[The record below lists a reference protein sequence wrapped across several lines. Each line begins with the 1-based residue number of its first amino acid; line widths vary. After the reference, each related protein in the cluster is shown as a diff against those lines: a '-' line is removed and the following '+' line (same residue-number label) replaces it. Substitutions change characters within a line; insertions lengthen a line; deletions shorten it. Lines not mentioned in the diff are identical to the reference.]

1 MRILTNYLKNFV
13 NKSIIRNRIFQL
25 RKKNYPKNLFIKPD
39 IILNFLE
46 KKKLKNK
53 IIGAYYPYNYE
64 IDTLNIINKLEKKK
78 FIISLPRISKNKL
91 MNFFQWSFK
100 EPLKIN
106 IYGIP
111 EPLSKKKV
119 YPDILLIPL
128 VAYDQELN
136 RLGYGGGFY
145 DRYLSSSEKN
155 KKVIKIGLGYSFQK
169 INKLPINQYDK
180 KLDYVITE
188 KNSI

>member
-13 NKSIIRNRIFQL
+13 NKSTIRNRIFQL
-25 RKKNYPKNLFIKPD
+25 RKKNYSKNLFIKPD
-39 IILNFLE
+39 TILNFF
-46 KKKLKNK
+46 KKNKIKNK

-128 VAYDQELN
+128 VAYDQEFN
-136 RLGYGGGFY
+136 RLGYGGGF
-145 DRYLSSSEKN
+145 
-155 KKVIKIGLGYSFQK
+155 
-169 INKLPINQYDK
+169 
-180 KLDYVITE
+180 
-188 KNSI
+188 

>member
-1 MRILTNYLKNFV
+1 M
-13 NKSIIRNRIFQL
+13 NKSTIRKKIFQL
-25 RKKNYPKNLFIKPD
+25 RKRNYSKNLFIEPER
-39 IILNFLE
+39 ILNFLQ
-46 KKKLKNK
+46 KKKMNNK
-53 IIGAYYPYNYE
+53 IIGGYYPYNYE
-64 IDTLNIINKLEKKK
+64 IDTLDILKKLEKKK
-78 FIISLPRISKNKL
+78 FVISLPRITKNKK
-91 MNFFQWSFK
+91 MNFYQWSFK

-111 EPLSKKKV
+111 EPLPIRKV
-119 YPDILLIPL
+119 NPDILLIPL

-145 DRYLSSSEKN
+145 DRFLSSFEKN
-155 KKVIKIGLGYSFQK
+155 KKILKIGLGYSFQK

-180 KLDYVITE
+180 KLDYIITE

>member
-1 MRILTNYLKNFV
+1 M
-13 NKSIIRNRIFQL
+13 NKSIIRKKIFQL
-25 RKKNYPKNLFIKPD
+25 RKRNYSKNLFIEPER
-39 IILNFLE
+39 ILNFLQ
-46 KKKLKNK
+46 KKKMNNK
-53 IIGAYYPYNYE
+53 IIGGYYPYNYE
-64 IDTLNIINKLEKKK
+64 IDTLDILKKLEKKK
-78 FIISLPRISKNKL
+78 FVISLPRITKKKK
-91 MNFFQWSFK
+91 MNFYQWSFK

-111 EPLSKKKV
+111 EPLPIRKV
-119 YPDILLIPL
+119 NPDILLIPL

-145 DRYLSSSEKN
+145 DRFLSSFEKN
-155 KKVIKIGLGYSFQK
+155 KKILKIGLGYSFQK

-180 KLDYVITE
+180 KLDYIITE